1 MTDIPVKYNPISK
14 ARDVGKSL
22 AGDLGEKAF
31 VELEL
36 AYATRLLPRFTDDP
50 TIRINQNVLLHWQ
63 RGYFKSTILKVFGQ
77 VLPLK
82 TVDITSM
89 TLEKMFGSID
99 EKKIH
104 IIPPA
109 FTNDTYFVTISEL
122 TALLG
127 QRDAMRQLANTMN
140 LVLEG
145 ERVARQTLKLGH
157 GQIDE
162 KELSTLK
169 TKGVEYIAEIGELS
183 YVPNVC
189 VFAATRPLD
198 NLTFTYLNKSGH
210 FSRYHVLQ
218 YRISEREASDYLHKE
233 YKLDQVA
240 LAQLRETNL
249 ALCNIKVRRVLR
261 PSEELMKPVYDTI
274 EELARD
280 GIQDRKGF
288 TLADVISPR
297 LKGDITRE
305 LVAHAFARTAAEN
318 GFTEIEDLQ
327 YTQEDVDFV
336 LQRPYHFIEFAL
348 NPIIAEDFSKIPQI
362 KKLDRLKSA
371 ITIYLSDG
379 AERNFKEVLSAR
391 AVSSISS
398 CQASVYNALVE
409 LIEEGKVTRPR
420 HGYYSIV
427 KKEEGVVEGDKK

>member
-1 MTDIPVKYNPISK
+1 MTHIYEENDAISK
-14 ARDVGKSL
+14 ARVVGKSI
-22 AGDLGEKAF
+22 AGSLGEKAF
-31 VELEL
+31 AELEL
-36 AYATRLLPRFTDDP
+36 AYATRLLPRFIDDP
-50 TIRINQNVLLHWQ
+50 ITRINQNVLLHWQ
-63 RGYFKSTILKVFGQ
+63 RGYFKSTILKVFGM

-127 QRDAMRQLANTMN
+127 QRDAMRQFANTMN
-140 LVLEG
+140 LVLEN

-169 TKGVEYIAEIGELS
+169 AKGVEYIAEIGELS

-198 NLTFTYLNKSGH
+198 NLTYTYLNKSGH

-218 YRISEREASDYLHKE
+218 YHISEKEASDYLHKE

-240 LAQLRETNL
+240 LAQLQETNL
-249 ALCNIKVRRVLR
+249 ALRNIKMKRVPR
-261 PSEELMKPVYDTI
+261 PSEELMKPVYNTI

-280 GIQDRKGF
+280 EIQDRKGF

-297 LKGDITRE
+297 LKGDIIRE
-305 LVAHAFARTAAEN
+305 LVAHAFVRTAAGN
-318 GFTEIEDLQ
+318 GLTEIDLQ
-327 YTQEDVDFV
+327 YTQEDADFV

-348 NPIIAEDFSKIPQI
+348 NPIIAEDFSKTPHI
-362 KKLDRLKSA
+362 KKLDKLKSA
-371 ITIYLSDG
+371 IMVYLGDSV
-379 AERNFKEVLSAR
+379 ERNINEIVE
-391 AVSSISS
+391 AVSAISR
-398 CQASVYNALVE
+398 CEAYVYTAIDELVRE
-409 LIEEGKVTRPR
+409 DRVSKPR
-420 HGYYSIV
+420 HGYYKICTLRS
-427 KKEEGVVEGDKK
+427 